1 MTDDATQRAAK
12 DAARQ
17 DAQWGMADAT
27 EKRPVSPER
36 LAYEAWMRGE
46 RTFQIDLVV
55 SRDEGFVHPTRGPA
69 TRTKQIESDV
79 NIIDRIEEQGWRL
92 EHVALAH
99 AQTGSIGHE
108 GYPWFAFHG
117 KHTALYIFRRVEQA
131 PNIVGPG
138 S

>member
-1 MTDDATQRAAK
+1 MTDGRPPSKAELE
-12 DAARQ
+12 

-27 EKRPVSPER
+27 EKRTESPER
-36 LAYEAWMRGE
+36 LAYDAWMCGE
-46 RTFQIDLVV
+46 RTFQIDLVI

-69 TRTKQIESDV
+69 TRTRRVESGENV
-79 NIIDRIEEQGWRL
+79 IDKIEEQGWRL

-117 KHTALYIFRRVEQA
+117 KHTALYIFRRVEQT

-138 S
+138 L